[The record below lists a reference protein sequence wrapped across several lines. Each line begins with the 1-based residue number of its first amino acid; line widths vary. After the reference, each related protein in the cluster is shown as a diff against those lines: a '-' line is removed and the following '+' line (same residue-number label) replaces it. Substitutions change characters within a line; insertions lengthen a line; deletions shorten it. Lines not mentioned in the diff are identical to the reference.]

1 MKLIANRK
9 DGGADLVIQC
19 AKDSAASVEG
29 LQMMR
34 KLGTYVE
41 VGIPFGFGNKISI
54 DLPKLGFSK
63 GTRAMSLVANNPF
76 AFDKRFAS

>member
-1 MKLIANRK
+1 M
-9 DGGADLVIQC
+9 VIQC